1 MLQSKTLNKQCLQFS
16 QKDYSACR
24 VLYHNSLSVMEI
36 KHGNGRLAA
45 AVSSTIYE
53 SWSKKWSAT
62 QWPERVK
69 TSQGYSL
76 QRRRSILQL
85 ALKCQNTNVDYS
97 DGNLCLEFFKTTTTT
112 SIFNLLTQLDVGSFV
127 SSSRDQHGSMLIIKI
142 VNDVYKGNI
151 DIVTTHI
158 SLVVFSRFAK
168 VNGQLIVKMLV
179 ILANGYICISTIYCI
194 IY

>member
-69 TSQGYSL
+69 TSQGSSL

-97 DGNLCLEFFKTTTTT
+97 DGNLSFFKTNTTTR
-112 SIFNLLTQLDVGSFV
+112 IFNLLTQLDVGSFV
-127 SSSRDQHGSMLIIKI
+127 SSSRDQHGSMLIIRS

-168 VNGQLIVKMLV
+168 VNGQWLGK
-179 ILANGYICISTIYCI
+179 C
-194 IY
+194 